1 MNAAMTESFAELFE
15 QSQSHIAKLKPGS
28 IVTGTVVEVR
38 TDVVVINAGLKSEG
52 IVPIEQFRNDAGE
65 IDVGV
70 GDVVKVALDSLEN
83 GFGETVLSREK
94 AKRSMVWDELEEAL
108 EKNETITGRISGKV
122 KGGFTV
128 DIKDVRAFLP
138 GSLVDVRPVRDP
150 VYLEGK
156 ELEFKLIKLDRK
168 RNNVVVSRRAVVE
181 SEHSEEREQLLE
193 KLVEGAVLKG
203 VVKNLTDYGAFV
215 DLGGIDGLL
224 HITDMAWKRVRHPSE
239 VVEVGQELDVRVLKY
254 DKERNRVSL
263 GLKQLGE
270 DPWDN
275 IARRYPANT
284 RVFGKVSNVT
294 DYGAFVEIE
303 PGVEG
308 LVHVS
313 EMDWTNKNVNPSKVV
328 QVGDELQVMVLD
340 VDEERRRISLGIKQV
355 TSNPWETFAAIHKKG
370 DKVEG
375 QIKSITDFGIF
386 IGLDGGIDGLIHLSD
401 ISWNSTGED
410 IARNYK
416 KGDTLEAVV
425 LAVDPER
432 ERISLGVKQMEQDPM
447 GQFVATNTR
456 GSIVKGTVKEVD
468 AKGATVELEGGVEG
482 YIAARDIAHER
493 VEDASQRLK
502 VGDEIEAKIV
512 GTDRK
517 SRLMQLSIKA
527 KDEAETQEALSEYNK
542 SAADASSGTTK
553 LGALL
558 REQLNSKS
566 E

>member
-1 MNAAMTESFAELFE
+1 MTESFAELFE
-15 QSQSHIAKLKPGS
+15 ESEKLSKLKPGA
-28 IVTGTVVEVR
+28 IVIGVVVDVR
-38 TDVVVINAGLKSEG
+38 NDVVVINAGLKSEG
-52 IVPIEQFRNDAGE
+52 IVPIEQFRNEAGE
-65 IDVGV
+65 IDVGI
-70 GDVVKVALDSLEN
+70 GDEVKVALDSLEN

-94 AKRSMVWDELEEAL
+94 AKRAMVWDELEEAM
-108 EKNETITGRISGKV
+108 EAGEIITGRISGKV

-128 DIKDVRAFLP
+128 DVKDVRAFLP

-156 ELEFKLIKLDRK
+156 ELEFKIIKLDRK

-193 KLVEGAVLKG
+193 RLQEGAIVDG

-239 VVEVGQELDVRVLKY
+239 VVEVGQEMKVRVLKF
-254 DKERNRVSL
+254 DRERNRVSL

-275 IARRYPANT
+275 IARRYPTGA
-284 RVFGKVSNVT
+284 RLFGKVSNVT
-294 DYGAFVEIE
+294 DYGCFVEIE

-328 QVGDELQVMVLD
+328 QVGDETEVVVLD
-340 VDEERRRISLGIKQV
+340 VDEERRRISLGIKQ
-355 TSNPWETFAAIHKKG
+355 TRSNPWEAFAAIFKKG
-370 DKVEG
+370 DKVSG
-375 QIKSITDFGIF
+375 QIKSITDFGVF
-386 IGLDGGIDGLIHLSD
+386 VGLDGGIDGLVHLSD
-401 ISWNSTGED
+401 ISWNATGEELV
-410 IARNYK
+410 RQFK
-416 KGDTLEAVV
+416 KGDTVEAVV

-432 ERISLGVKQMEQDPM
+432 ERISLGVKQLEQDPF
-447 GQFVATNTR
+447 GQYMAAHPK
-456 GSIVKGTVKEVD
+456 GSVVTGTVKEVD
-468 AKGATVELEGGVEG
+468 PRGATIELAEGIEG
-482 YIAARDIAHER
+482 YVRANDIAKER
-493 VEDASQRLK
+493 VEDATQHLK
-502 VGDEIEAKIV
+502 VGDEVEAKYI
-512 GTDRK
+512 GLDRK
-517 SRLMQLSIKA
+517 GRTLQLSIRA
-527 KDEAETQEALSEYNK
+527 KDDAELAETLAEYQ
-542 SAADASSGTTK
+542 SASGGTTK

-558 REQLNSKS
+558 REQLGGKS

>member
-1 MNAAMTESFAELFE
+1 MTVATESFAELFE
-15 QSQSHIAKLKPGS
+15 QSQAHLAKLKPGA
-28 IVTGTVVEVR
+28 IVTGIVVDVR
-38 TDVVVINAGLKSEG
+38 SDVVVINAGLKSEG

-65 IDVGV
+65 IDVGI
-70 GDVVKVALDSLEN
+70 GDTVKVALDALEN

-94 AKRSMVWDELEEAL
+94 AKRAMVWDELEEAL

-128 DIKDVRAFLP
+128 DIKDVRGFLP
-138 GSLVDVRPVRDP
+138 GSLVDVRPVRDST
-150 VYLEGK
+150 YLEGK

-168 RNNVVVSRRAVVE
+168 RNNIVVSRRAVVE
-181 SEHSEEREQLLE
+181 SEHSEEREQLME
-193 KLVEGAVLKG
+193 KLVEGAILKG

-254 DKERNRVSL
+254 DRERNRVSL

-275 IARRYPANT
+275 IARRYPADT

-328 QVGDELQVMVLD
+328 QVGDEVEVMVLD

-355 TSNPWETFAAIHKKG
+355 TSNPWETFAAIYKKG

-386 IGLDGGIDGLIHLSD
+386 IGLDGGIDGLVHLSD
-401 ISWNSTGED
+401 ISWNTNAEE
-410 IARNYK
+410 IVRNYK

-432 ERISLGVKQMEQDPM
+432 ERISLGVKQLEQDPM
-447 GQFVATNTR
+447 GQFQANNTR

-468 AKGATVELEGGVEG
+468 AKGATIVLGDGVEG
-482 YIAARDIAHER
+482 YLAARDISHER
-493 VEDASQRLK
+493 VEDASQKLK
-502 VGDEIEAKIV
+502 VGDEVEAKIV

-527 KDEAETQEALSEYNK
+527 KDEAETQEALAEYNK
-542 SAADASSGTTK
+542 SASDASTGTTK

-558 REQLNSKS
+558 REQLGNKS

>member
-1 MNAAMTESFAELFE
+1 MTVATESFAELFE
-15 QSQSHIAKLKPGS
+15 QSQAHLAKLKPGA
-28 IVTGTVVEVR
+28 IVSGVVVDVR
-38 TDVVVINAGLKSEG
+38 SDVVVINAGLKSEG

-65 IDVGV
+65 IDVGI
-70 GDVVKVALDSLEN
+70 GDTVKVALDALEN

-94 AKRSMVWDELEEAL
+94 AKRAMVWDELEEAL

-254 DKERNRVSL
+254 DRERNRVSL

-328 QVGDELQVMVLD
+328 QVGDELEVMVLD

-386 IGLDGGIDGLIHLSD
+386 IGLDGGIDGLVHLSD
-401 ISWNSTGED
+401 ISWNTNAEE
-410 IARNYK
+410 IVRNYK

-432 ERISLGVKQMEQDPM
+432 ERISLGVKQLEQDPM
-447 GQFVATNTR
+447 GQFQANNSR
-456 GSIVKGTVKEVD
+456 GSIVKGTVKDVD
-468 AKGATVELEGGVEG
+468 AKGATIDLGDGVEG
-482 YIAARDIAHER
+482 YLSVRDISHER
-493 VEDASQRLK
+493 VEDATHKLK
-502 VGDEIEAKIV
+502 VGDEVEAKVV

-527 KDEAETQEALSEYNK
+527 KDEAETQEALAEYNR
-542 SAADASSGTTK
+542 SAADASAGTTK

-558 REQLNSKS
+558 REQLGNKS

>member
-1 MNAAMTESFAELFE
+1 MTESFAELFE
-15 QSQSHIAKLKPGS
+15 QSEKLSKLKPGA
-28 IVTGTVVEVR
+28 IVIGTVVDVR
-38 TDVVVINAGLKSEG
+38 NDVVVINAGLKSEG
-52 IVPIEQFRNDAGE
+52 IVPIEQFRNEAGE

-70 GDVVKVALDSLEN
+70 GDEIKVALDSLEN

-94 AKRSMVWDELEEAL
+94 AKRAMVWDELEEVMEAG
-108 EKNETITGRISGKV
+108 ETITGRISGKV

-156 ELEFKLIKLDRK
+156 ELEFKIIKLDRK

-193 KLVEGAVLKG
+193 RLQEGAIVDG

-239 VVEVGQELDVRVLKY
+239 VVEVGQEMKVRVLKF
-254 DKERNRVSL
+254 DRERNRVSL

-275 IARRYPANT
+275 IARRYPSGA
-284 RVFGKVSNVT
+284 RLFGKVSNVT
-294 DYGAFVEIE
+294 DYGCFVEIE

-328 QVGDELQVMVLD
+328 QVSDEVEVMVLD
-340 VDEERRRISLGIKQV
+340 VDEERRRISLGIKQ
-355 TSNPWETFAAIHKKG
+355 TRANPWEAFAAIFKKG
-370 DKVEG
+370 DKVSG

-386 IGLDGGIDGLIHLSD
+386 VGLDGGIDGLVHLSD
-401 ISWNSTGED
+401 ISWNATGEE
-410 IARNYK
+410 IVRQFK
-416 KGDTLEAVV
+416 KGDEVEAVV

-432 ERISLGVKQMEQDPM
+432 ERISLGVKQLEQDPF
-447 GQFVATNTR
+447 GQYMAANPKGT
-456 GSIVKGTVKEVD
+456 IVTGTVKEVD
-468 AKGATVELEGGVEG
+468 AKGATVELAEGIEG
-482 YIAARDIAHER
+482 YIRANDIAKER
-493 VEDASQRLK
+493 VEDATLHLK
-502 VGDEIEAKIV
+502 VGDSIEAKYI
-512 GTDRK
+512 GLDRK
-517 SRLMQLSIKA
+517 GRTLQLSIRA
-527 KDEAETQEALSEYNK
+527 KDDAELAETLAEYQ
-542 SAADASSGTTK
+542 SASGGTTK

-558 REQLNSKS
+558 REQLGSGKS

>member
-1 MNAAMTESFAELFE
+1 MTESFAELFE
-15 QSQSHIAKLKPGS
+15 QSQTNLAKLKPGA
-28 IVTGTVVEVR
+28 IVTGVVVQVR

-52 IVPIEQFRNDAGE
+52 IVPIEQFRNDDGE
-65 IDVGV
+65 IDIAE
-70 GDVVKVALDSLEN
+70 GDTVKVALDSLEN

-94 AKRSMVWDELEEAL
+94 AKRAMVWDELEEAL

-181 SEHSEEREQLLE
+181 SEHSEEREQLME

-239 VVEVGQELDVRVLKY
+239 VVEVGAELDVRVLKY
-254 DKERNRVSL
+254 DRERNRVSL

-275 IARRYPANT
+275 ISRRYPSNT

-328 QVGDELQVMVLD
+328 QVGDELEVMVLD

-401 ISWNSTGED
+401 MTWSSTGED
-410 IARNYK
+410 VARELK

-432 ERISLGVKQMEQDPM
+432 ERISLGVKQLEQDPF
-447 GQFVATNTR
+447 GQYMAAHPR
-456 GSIVKGTVKEVD
+456 GSKVSGTVKEVD
-468 AKGATVELEGGVEG
+468 AKGATIELADGVEG
-482 YIAARDIAHER
+482 YVAARDISDER
-493 VEDASQRLK
+493 VEDASQHLK
-502 VGDEIEAKIV
+502 VGDTIEAKFT
-512 GTDRK
+512 GMDRK
-517 SRLMQLSIKA
+517 GRSLQLSIKA
-527 KDEAETQEALSEYNK
+527 KDEAETAETLAEYNK

-558 REQLNSKS
+558 REQLDSNKS

>member
-1 MNAAMTESFAELFE
+1 MNSVATESFAELFE
-15 QSQSHIAKLKPGS
+15 QSQTNWAKIKPGA
-28 IVTGTVVEVR
+28 IVKGIVVDVR
-38 TDVVVINAGLKSEG
+38 NDVVVINAGLKSEG

-65 IDVGV
+65 IDVGI
-70 GDVVKVALDSLEN
+70 GDEVKVALDSLEN

-94 AKRSMVWDELEEAL
+94 AKRAMVWDELEEAL
-108 EKNETITGRISGKV
+108 EANATIVGRISGKV

-239 VVEVGQELDVRVLKY
+239 VVEVGAELDVRVLKY

-275 IARRYPANT
+275 IARRYPSNS

-313 EMDWTNKNVNPSKVV
+313 EMDWTNKNVNPAKVV
-328 QVGDELQVMVLD
+328 QVGDEVEVMVLD

-355 TSNPWETFAAIHKKG
+355 TSNPWETFAAIHKKN
-370 DKVEG
+370 DKVSG

-432 ERISLGVKQMEQDPM
+432 ERISLGVKQMEQDPL
-447 GQFVATNTR
+447 GQFMAANAKGTKVT
-456 GSIVKGTVKEVD
+456 GTVKEVD
-468 AKGATVELEGGVEG
+468 AKGATIDLGDGVEG
-482 YIAARDIAHER
+482 YVMARDVADER
-493 VEDASQRLK
+493 VEDASQYLK
-502 VGDEIEAKIV
+502 VGQEIEAKFV
-512 GTDRK
+512 GMDRK
-517 SRLMQLSIKA
+517 GRSLQLSIKG
-527 KDEAETQEALSEYNK
+527 KDDAETAEAMAEYNK
-542 SAADASSGTTK
+542 AASDASSGTTK